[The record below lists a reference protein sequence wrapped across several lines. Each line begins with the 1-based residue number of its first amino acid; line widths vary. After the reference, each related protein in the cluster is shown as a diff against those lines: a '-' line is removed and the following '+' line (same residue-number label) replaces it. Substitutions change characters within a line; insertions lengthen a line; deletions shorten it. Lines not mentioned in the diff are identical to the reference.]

1 MHRRAQRVDGVPALP
16 RPGSEGS
23 IESGPGWVTL
33 RRLVTDTYVLKQKQY
48 TPTFRHGVHAHEMGS
63 VDFNLAG
70 AGAGTY
76 GGRAVES
83 CAGAVEFFAPG
94 REHSFVSSP
103 GGMRT
108 MHLVFRPDALD
119 ETESRLDDPEGRRI
133 DQATAVGLGVR
144 LLEELTDPDESSAL
158 VVESLG
164 HELLTASV
172 RWRDKGDPRARW
184 LDWVRERLH
193 EGGLPTLTELA
204 ESAGVHRA
212 HLARSF
218 SAQFG
223 VSVGEY
229 HRRVRLARAAR
240 ELAQGRTPIVR
251 LAGACGFSD
260 QAHLTRWFKRSVAVT
275 PGRFSSVMRRER
287 AALRVWSRAC

>member
-1 MHRRAQRVDGVPALP
+1 
-16 RPGSEGS
+16 
-23 IESGPGWVTL
+23 
-33 RRLVTDTYVLKQKQY
+33 VTDSYVLKQKQY
-48 TPTFRHGVHAHEMGS
+48 APTFRHGVHAHEMGS

-70 AGAGTY
+70 SGDGTY

-83 CAGAVEFFAPG
+83 PAGAVEFFAPG

-119 ETESRLDDPEGRRI
+119 EAESRLDDPEGRRI
-133 DQATAVGLGVR
+133 DQAAAVGLGVR
-144 LLEELTDPDESSAL
+144 LLEELTDPDASSRL
-158 VVESLG
+158 VVDSLG
-164 HELLTASV
+164 HELLAASV
-172 RWRDKGDPRARW
+172 RWRDKGDLHARW
-184 LDWVRERLH
+184 LDWVRNRLH
-193 EGGLPTLTELA
+193 DERLPTLAELA

-218 SAQFG
+218 SAHFG

-240 ELAQGRTPIVR
+240 EIAQGRTPIVR
-251 LAGACGFSD
+251 IAGSCGFSD
-260 QAHLTRWFKRSVAVT
+260 QAHLTRWFKRSVLLT
-275 PGRFSSVMRRER
+275 PGQFSTVMRRER
-287 AALRVWSRAC
+287 AALRAWSRAS